1 MHISRRTSLSSI
13 TSRKPLSKKPLSK
26 SRGLMTAEKSGFEE
40 SQFKS
45 WRQALAQNRLTQDQ
59 LAVLEKMVQDGEADS
74 IEAAAARLDWQDT
87 VINPEEHMYGF

>member
-1 MHISRRTSLSSI
+1 M
-13 TSRKPLSKKPLSK
+13 PD
-26 SRGLMTAEKSGFEE
+26 E

-45 WRQALAQNRLTQDQ
+45 WRQALADNRLSPDQ
-59 LAVLEKMVQDGEADS
+59 RAVLERMVADGEADT

>member
-1 MHISRRTSLSSI
+1 MTPEGSS
-13 TSRKPLSKKPLSK
+13 S
-26 SRGLMTAEKSGFEE
+26 EQ

-45 WRQALAQNRLTQDQ
+45 WRQALADKRLTHDQ